1 MIDKGQAWGAI
12 DIGSNSVRFLA
23 ARQEAG
29 KQTPLWHHLDT
40 TRLGRE
46 VTRSGTLHPDAV
58 ERTMA
63 ALGHGV
69 ESMQKYGISV
79 QQVAAFA
86 TSAVREALNGQDFCR
101 RVYERFRLE
110 VALLSGETE
119 GHLSYQGA
127 VEGLP
132 EGLAAG
138 RIPVVVDIGGGSAEV
153 VFHHKDRWWR
163 QSFPLGAV
171 RLTESPLGRV
181 DIASVWAPAV
191 EKVSSLQ
198 RMGRPILIGVG
209 GTITTVAAIA
219 LQLRDYA
226 PDKVHGYEIP
236 LEKVKSIARE
246 LRAMDL
252 EERKQVAGLQPERAD
267 IIPAGLSVLEAFME
281 DGGFEEIVVS
291 ETDLLHAALK
301 QIALG
306 EWPPRGE

>member
-1 MIDKGQAWGAI
+1 MINQGKAWGAI

-23 ARQEAG
+23 ARLDGEELM
-29 KQTPLWHHLDT
+29 PLWHHLDT

-46 VTRSGTLHPDAV
+46 VTRSGMLHPEAV

-69 ESMQKYGISV
+69 ESMQKFGISV
-79 QQVAAFA
+79 QKVATFA
-86 TSAVREALNGQDFCR
+86 TSAVREADNGRDFCR
-101 RVYERFRLE
+101 QVYERFGLE

-132 EGLAAG
+132 EGTAAG
-138 RIPVVVDIGGGSAEV
+138 RIPVVLDIGGGSAEV

-171 RLTESPLGRV
+171 RLTESPLSREG
-181 DIASVWAPAV
+181 IASVWAPAV
-191 EKVSSLQ
+191 EKVRSLQ
-198 RMGRPILIGVG
+198 WVGRPMLIGVG

-219 LQLRDYA
+219 LQLRKYA

-236 LEKVKSIARE
+236 QEKVKSIAQK
-246 LRAMDL
+246 LRAMDVV
-252 EERKQVAGLQPERAD
+252 ERKQVAGLQPQRAD

-301 QIALG
+301 RIAVG